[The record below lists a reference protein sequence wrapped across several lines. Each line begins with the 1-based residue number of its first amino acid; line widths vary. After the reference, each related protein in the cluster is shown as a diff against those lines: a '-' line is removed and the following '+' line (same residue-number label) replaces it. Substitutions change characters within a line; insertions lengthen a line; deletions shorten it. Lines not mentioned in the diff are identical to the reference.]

1 MHIGNALA
9 YELIQLGFIKKSKA
23 FSKDI
28 FSFSAK
34 PAIMRAYFFCKR
46 TGWAF
51 IASPPILSS
60 QTKAPEEY
68 ILFLAYEAPHIPV

>member
-34 PAIMRAYFFCKR
+34 PAIMRAYFFVKER
-46 TGWAF
+46 DGH
-51 IASPPILSS
+51 S
-60 QTKAPEEY
+60 
-68 ILFLAYEAPHIPV
+68 